1 MGTLQYKIDINA
13 SAEKVY
19 RTMLELETYKQWT
32 ALFNPT
38 STYEGNWVKGSKML
52 FVGIGENGEKGGMVS
67 EVVENIPNS
76 FVSIRHNGLVKGNEE
91 ITTGEEVEKWA
102 GGTERYLYEENDGVT
117 TLTVELTGLDDEN
130 FVAYFNEVYPKALA
144 KLKELAES

>member
-1 MGTLQYKIDINA
+1 MGNLQYKIDINA

-52 FVGIGENGEKGGMVS
+52 FVGTGENGEKGGMVS
-67 EVVENIPNS
+67 EVAENIPNK
-76 FVSIRHNGLVKGNEE
+76 FVSIRHYGLVKGNEE

-130 FVAYFNEVYPKALA
+130 FVAYFNEVYPKALD